1 MKVVKTGK
9 TYMIYGDD
17 LQTFDNI
24 PAKVYTVECSQ
35 MMGFYL
41 KEHAPL
47 EIKEDKIYGVH
58 NEKIAKVLDRFP
70 EFERNLGVILSGH
83 KGIGKSLFAKVLGR
97 EAVKRGLP
105 VILVEKYLPGLA
117 GFVQSIEQE
126 AVVIFDEFDKTY
138 GGVKQK
144 SGESDAQSGLL
155 TLFDG
160 MAMGKKMYV
169 ITCNELH
176 GLNDYLINRPGRFH
190 YHIRFDYPDS
200 AQVTEYLTDKLKPEF
215 YDEIQNV
222 VLFCKKVKVNY
233 DTLRA
238 IVFELNH
245 GLTFK
250 EAILDLNILNM
261 KEEKYNLTL
270 LMSDGSKVRRNGCCL
285 DLFSGNKN
293 ETTTFDVPKFRYADI
308 IIDYKIKDVKEDPNT
323 GAMIILADDL
333 EYEFRDLED
342 DEKKEVETTDLKPRM
357 LIIERQM
364 ERHLH
369 YMV

>member
-1 MKVVKTGK
+1 MSIT
-9 TYMIYGDD
+9 TYFKKI
-17 LQTFDNI
+17 N
-24 PAKVYTVECSQ
+24 KKYTVISEYSEISDD
-35 MMGFYL
+35 FV
-41 KEHAPL
+41 L
-47 EIKEDKIYGVH
+47 ELNEVIIYDNSEDIQKIKI
-58 NEKIAKVLDRFP
+58 
-70 EFERNLGVILSGH
+70 
-83 KGIGKSLFAKVLGR
+83 
-97 EAVKRGLP
+97 
-105 VILVEKYLPGLA
+105 
-117 GFVQSIEQE
+117 
-126 AVVIFDEFDKTY
+126 
-138 GGVKQK
+138 GGVV
-144 SGESDAQSGLL
+144 
-155 TLFDG
+155 
-160 MAMGKKMYV
+160 M
-169 ITCNELH
+169 
-176 GLNDYLINRPGRFH
+176 
-190 YHIRFDYPDS
+190 
-200 AQVTEYLTDKLKPEF
+200 
-215 YDEIQNV
+215 
-222 VLFCKKVKVNY
+222 FCKKVKVNY